1 MPIVWRTPAAAY
13 DDLPTV
19 VQRQLASTHRVPAVE
34 MVYLDA
40 DQFKAVRQAAQ
51 QAHARL
57 WANTLTSVG
66 VLSVVGMGGDQDALR
81 DHGATW
87 GRLIDA
93 GVSAI
98 QTDEPEVLMSFLK
111 MKP

>member
-1 MPIVWRTPAAAY
+1 
-13 DDLPTV
+13 
-19 VQRQLASTHRVPAVE
+19 
-34 MVYLDA
+34 
-40 DQFKAVRQAAQ
+40 
-51 QAHARL
+51 
-57 WANTLTSVG
+57 LTSVN

-98 QTDEPEVLMSFLK
+98 QTDEPEALMSFLK
-111 MKP
+111 SASQP